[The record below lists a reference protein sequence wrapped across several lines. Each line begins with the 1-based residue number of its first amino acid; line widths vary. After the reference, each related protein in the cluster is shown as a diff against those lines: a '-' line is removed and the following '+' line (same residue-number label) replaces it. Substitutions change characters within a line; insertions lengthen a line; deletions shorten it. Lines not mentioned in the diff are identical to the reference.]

1 MIGRTISHYRVLET
15 LGAGGMGVVYKA
27 EDTRLG
33 RFVALKM
40 LPDDLVRD
48 HAALERFR
56 REARTA
62 SSLNHPNICTIYE
75 VDEADGRP
83 FLVMELLEGQ
93 TLRDCDLQK
102 DKLVDLAIEFADALA
117 TAHDAHII
125 HRDLKPANLFL
136 TKLGHLKI
144 LDFGLA
150 KLTADDSSRAATAAR
165 GLTAS
170 DTTLGTVSYMSP
182 EQARGEQLDAR
193 TDLFSFGAVMYE
205 LATGRRAFP
214 GSTTAVIFDAILHRD
229 PPPVEG
235 DLGPIIA
242 KALQRDRELR
252 YQSAAEIRADLKRLK
267 HESGAV
273 APARSRAPMW
283 LAAAAVIAVLV
294 GIAIWQ
300 GRRAPTPAAKQ
311 TTIAVLPFS
320 NIGAGHNRDY
330 LQLAL
335 PDELITILSH
345 SRSLAVRPFAMT
357 KKFTSDVDPQ
367 QTGRNLKVD
376 NVITGHFRD
385 AGGKIGI
392 TLEAVDVD
400 KNDVLWRESIDA
412 PAEDL
417 IAMRNEM
424 SDRIRAGLLPLLNA
438 AGQAEPNRPH
448 NDEAYALFLRASAT
462 SNDPAPNKDAIKLL
476 ERAVQLDPT
485 YAPAWSALGY
495 RYYYDGQYS
504 DGGIAAIDRAE
515 AAHRK
520 ALSLDPDSLRSR
532 RGLIV
537 HLTEKGELPAAYT
550 QARALVA
557 SRPDSGDAHFT
568 VSYVLRYA
576 GLLNESA
583 RECETA
589 RLLDPTNQGLRSC
602 ALSFLEMGDI
612 TRARQFRQLDGG
624 SDWSHS
630 VEMTLLL
637 HEGKLDEALRALRSS
652 DLGSFA
658 LLRSLR
664 EGRPRQEIERQLNQF
679 KATGMTL
686 RDGEPPFFDA
696 ENVAAFG
703 FKKDALDLLR
713 LSVDRHY
720 CAYPALD
727 NDPLFAS
734 IRSTPE
740 FQQIRQ
746 SAIQCQQSFLRWRVE
761 NAP

>member
-1 MIGRTISHYRVLET
+1 
-15 LGAGGMGVVYKA
+15 
-27 EDTRLG
+27 
-33 RFVALKM
+33 
-40 LPDDLVRD
+40 
-48 HAALERFR
+48 
-56 REARTA
+56 
-62 SSLNHPNICTIYE
+62 
-75 VDEADGRP
+75 
-83 FLVMELLEGQ
+83 
-93 TLRDCDLQK
+93 
-102 DKLVDLAIEFADALA
+102 
-117 TAHDAHII
+117 
-125 HRDLKPANLFL
+125 
-136 TKLGHLKI
+136 
-144 LDFGLA
+144 
-150 KLTADDSSRAATAAR
+150 
-165 GLTAS
+165 
-170 DTTLGTVSYMSP
+170 MSP
-182 EQARGEQLDAR
+182 EQARGEQLDTR

-205 LATGRRAFP
+205 LATGRRAFA
-214 GSTTAVIFDAILHRD
+214 GSTTAMIFDAILHHD

-235 DLGPIIA
+235 DLGPIVA
-242 KALQRDRELR
+242 KALQKDRELR
-252 YQSAAEIRADLKRLK
+252 YQSAADIRADLKRLK
-267 HESGAV
+267 HVSGAV
-273 APARSRAPMW
+273 APARNRAPVW
-283 LAAAAVIAVLV
+283 LAAAAVFAVIV

-300 GRRAPTPAAKQ
+300 GRPASTPTAKQ

-320 NIGAGHNRDY
+320 NIGGGHNRDY

-357 KKFTSDVDPQ
+357 KKFTGDVDPQ

-438 AGQAEPNRPH
+438 GGQAEANRPH

-462 SNDPAPNKDAIKLL
+462 SNDAAPNKEAIKLL

-485 YAPAWSALGY
+485 YAPAWSALAY

-504 DGGIAAIDRAE
+504 DGGMAAINRAE
-515 AAHRK
+515 ATHRK
-520 ALSLDPDSLRSR
+520 ALSLDPDLIRSR

-537 HLTEKGELPAAYT
+537 HLTERGELPAAYT

-589 RLLDPTNQGLRSC
+589 RALDPRNPGVRSC
-602 ALSFLEMGDI
+602 ALGFAQLGDL
-612 TRARQFRQLDGG
+612 TRARQFEQLDAG
-624 SDWSHS
+624 SDWAHT
-630 VEMTLLL
+630 VELNLLL
-637 HEGKLDEALRALRSS
+637 REGKLDDIDRNIRASDALSWRIFLAVRQH
-652 DLGSFA
+652 
-658 LLRSLR
+658 
-664 EGRPRQEIERQLNQF
+664 RPKEEIDRQLAEL
-679 KATGMTL
+679 KAADVPL
-686 RDGEPPFFDA
+686 QDGEPPFFDA
-696 ENVAAFG
+696 EILAGLG
-703 FKKDALDLLR
+703 FKKDALELLR
-713 LSVDRHY
+713 HSVDRHY
-720 CAYPALD
+720 CAYPSLD
-727 NDPLFAS
+727 NDPVFAS

-746 SAIQCQQSFLRWRVE
+746 TAIQCQQSFLRWRVQ

>member
-1 MIGRTISHYRVLET
+1 MIGRTISHYRILEQ

-93 TLRDCDLQK
+93 TLRDCGRIDAE
-102 DKLVDLAIEFADALA
+102 KLLDIAIELADALA
-117 TAHDAHII
+117 AAHDAHII

-136 TKLGHLKI
+136 TKLGHIKI

-150 KLTADDSSRAATAAR
+150 TVTATEDSKTAVR
-165 GLTAS
+165 GLTETG
-170 DTTLGTVSYMSP
+170 TTVGTVAYMSP
-182 EQARGEQLDAR
+182 EQARGETVDAR
-193 TDLFSFGAVMYE
+193 TDLFSIGAVQYE
-205 LATGRRAFP
+205 LVTGTRAFP
-214 GSTTAVIFDAILHRD
+214 GSTNATIFDAILHRD

-235 DLGPIIA
+235 PLAPVVA
-242 KALQRDRELR
+242 KALQKNRDLR
-252 YQSAAEIRADLKRLK
+252 YQTAADLRADLTRLK
-267 HESGAV
+267 RDSGAAAIAPKRSLPLWIGAAASLAILAIAVWYLRPRV
-273 APARSRAPMW
+273 APS
-283 LAAAAVIAVLV
+283 
-294 GIAIWQ
+294 
-300 GRRAPTPAAKQ
+300 AKQ

-320 NIGAGHNRDY
+320 NIGGGHNRDY

-345 SRSLAVRPFAMT
+345 SRALAVRPFAMT
-357 KKFTSDVDPQ
+357 QKFSGDVDPQ
-367 QTGRNLKVD
+367 QTGRSLKVD
-376 NVITGHFRD
+376 DVITGHFRD

-392 TLEAVDVD
+392 TLEAVDVE

-424 SDRIRAGLLPLLNA
+424 SERIRAGLLPLLNA
-438 AGQAEPNRPH
+438 GGQAEADRPH
-448 NDEAYALFLRASAT
+448 NDEAYALFLRASAM
-462 SNDPAPNKDAIKLL
+462 SGDAGPNKQAIALL

-485 YAPAWSALGY
+485 YAPAWSLLGQ
-495 RYYYDGQYS
+495 RHYYDGGYS
-504 DGGIAAIDRAE
+504 DGGIAAIERAV
-515 AAHRK
+515 ADHRK
-520 ALSLDPDSLRSR
+520 ALSLDPDLILSR

-537 HLTEKGELPAAYT
+537 NLTESGNLTAAYE
-550 QARALVA
+550 QARAFLA

-576 GLLNESA
+576 GLLNEA
-583 RECETA
+583 VRECQTA
-589 RLLDPTNQGLRSC
+589 LSLDPTNQRLRSC
-602 ALSFLEMGDI
+602 AIVFMQLNDSA
-612 TRARQFRQLDGG
+612 RARQYLQLDAG
-624 SDWSHS
+624 SEWSHS
-630 VEMTLLL
+630 LEMSLLL
-637 HEGKLDEALRALRSS
+637 HKGKLDEIERSTRSS
-652 DLGSFA
+652 DLPFWA
-658 LLRSLR
+658 LFTAV
-664 EGRPRQEIERQLNQF
+664 GQHRPKQEIERQVAQLKSAEAAFQ
-679 KATGMTL
+679 
-686 RDGEPPFFDA
+686 DGEPPYFNA
-696 ENVAAFG
+696 EILAALG
-703 FKKDALDLLR
+703 FKKDALDLLK

-720 CAYPALD
+720 CAYPALE
-727 NDPLFAS
+727 NDPLFAA

-746 SAIQCQQSFLRWRVE
+746 AAIQCQQSFLQWRAQ

>member
-1 MIGRTISHYRVLET
+1 MIGRTISHYRILES

-33 RFVALKM
+33 RLVAVKVLSE
-40 LPDDLVRD
+40 
-48 HAALERFR
+48 ALAKDRTAMERFR
-56 REARTA
+56 REARSA
-62 SSLNHPNICTIYE
+62 SALNHPNICTIYDI
-75 VDEADGRP
+75 DEFDGQP
-83 FLVMELLEGQ
+83 FMVMELLEGQ
-93 TLRDCDLQK
+93 TLSAAPRLDHEML
-102 DKLVDLAIEFADALA
+102 LSVAIEFADALA
-117 TAHDAHII
+117 TAHEAHIV

-150 KLTADDSSRAATAAR
+150 KLVTENSATAVR
-165 GLTAS
+165 DLTAN
-170 DTTLGTVSYMSP
+170 DTTVGTIAYMSP
-182 EQARGEQLDAR
+182 EQARGEVVDAR
-193 TDLFSFGAVMYE
+193 TDLFSFGAVIYE
-205 LATGRRAFP
+205 LATGHRAFP
-214 GSTTAVIFDAILHRD
+214 GGSTAIIFDAILHRD
-229 PPPVEG
+229 PSPLDGE
-235 DLGPIIA
+235 LAPIIA
-242 KALQRDRELR
+242 KALQKDRELR
-252 YQSAAEIRADLKRLK
+252 YQSAADIRADLKRLK
-267 HESGAV
+267 HDSGAT
-273 APARSRAPMW
+273 
-283 LAAAAVIAVLV
+283 AAVRPRKPLLWIGVAALVIIIAAVAL
-294 GIAIWQ
+294 W
-300 GRRAPTPAAKQ
+300 RFRPAPKSAQQ

-320 NIGAGHNRDY
+320 NLGGGHDRDY

-357 KKFTSDVDPQ
+357 KKFTGDIDPQ

-438 AGQAEPNRPH
+438 GGQAEPNRPH

-583 RECETA
+583 RECENA
-589 RLLDPTNQGLRSC
+589 RSLDATNPGFRSC
-602 ALSFLEMGDI
+602 ALSFLELGDI
-612 TRARQFRQLDGG
+612 TRARQFKQLDAG

-637 HEGKLDEALRALRSS
+637 HEGKLDEVVRALQSS
-652 DLGSFA
+652 DPGSFA
-658 LLRSLR
+658 LFRSLR
-664 EGRPRQEIERQLNQF
+664 EGRPRQEIERQLAQL
-679 KATGMTL
+679 KAAEMTL

-696 ENVAAFG
+696 ENVAALG

-746 SAIQCQQSFLRWRVE
+746 SAIQCQQNFLRWRVE